1 MARPS
6 SDLIIVSVLLQRI
19 SVSSLK
25 QSFSISLIEELFE
38 DSNGKS
44 ESVNRR
50 WTDNT
55 MTQKERQR
63 STKHYIENHRKDR
76 ATRTP
81 LKMVTVRKSD
91 SPR

>member
-25 QSFSISLIEELFE
+25 QSFTISLLEELFE

-55 MTQKERQR
+55 MTQK
-63 STKHYIENHRKDR
+63 KKDKR
-76 ATRTP
+76 RDNALQNTT
-81 LKMVTVRKSD
+81 
-91 SPR
+91 

>member
-25 QSFSISLIEELFE
+25 QSFSISLLEELFE

-55 MTQKERQR
+55 MTQK
-63 STKHYIENHRKDR
+63 KKDKR
-76 ATRTP
+76 RDNALQNTT
-81 LKMVTVRKSD
+81 
-91 SPR
+91 